1 MKCLSFCRT
10 LPPFGGF
17 EHFLSLNEQSRAV
30 TTRRVRL
37 NLPTTTR
44 SIYPQPLLNSVFENM
59 MDPTAALQNLTPE
72 QKHAV
77 MTQAQQQANQQ
88 IMSSMIESMTLS
100 CFDKCAGVSG
110 DRLDGKEQGW

>member
-1 MKCLSFCRT
+1 
-10 LPPFGGF
+10 
-17 EHFLSLNEQSRAV
+17 
-30 TTRRVRL
+30 
-37 NLPTTTR
+37 
-44 SIYPQPLLNSVFENM
+44 LLVGEENIM

>member
-17 EHFLSLNEQSRAV
+17 EHFLSLNEQSRADDA
-30 TTRRVRL
+30 TSKIKST
-37 NLPTTTR
+37 TTTR
-44 SIYPQPLLNSVFENM
+44 SIYPQPLLNSVLENM

>member
-1 MKCLSFCRT
+1 MQCLSFCRT
-10 LPPFGGF
+10 LPPLLGIFC
-17 EHFLSLNEQSRAV
+17 HSLTEQSRSV
-30 TTRRVRL
+30 TIIIIY
-37 NLPTTTR
+37 TTTR
-44 SIYPQPLLNSVFENM
+44 VSTHSPQPLLNSVFENM